1 MTNEEIQKKIL
12 ELSKEEDWNHQYVF
26 PTGAKTRK
34 TDINSP
40 GYNINKW
47 ARLSPIIEKLN
58 PKGKTVLD
66 IGCSDGYYSIQCA
79 KNNIKHVVG
88 IDPDPLR
95 IERANFIKE
104 AFEVNNVEFK
114 VEDLY
119 ELKEDKKYDIILGLG
134 LLHRIPNILR
144 CLEKMSK
151 LSNTLILEFKTY
163 NSLADVCISGE
174 KEMKSNK
181 YNKLHSIPTQTFV
194 RKRMEDFGFKN
205 NVFFDDNS
213 HLNYKRTILVSSKEK
228 LEL

>member
-1 MTNEEIQKKIL
+1 MIDHIKEKVL
-12 ELSKEEDWNHQYVF
+12 EFAEKEEWNHQFYL
-26 PTGAKTRK
+26 PAGIKTRL

-47 ARLSPIIEKLN
+47 RRLDPIIEKLN
-58 PKGKTVLD
+58 PKGKTILD

-79 KNNIKHVVG
+79 KKGIKYAVG

-95 IERANFIKE
+95 IERANFIKDVLE
-104 AFEVNNVEFK
+104 INNIKFEIK
-114 VEDLY
+114 DLY
-119 ELKEDKKYDIILGLG
+119 KLKENKKYDIILGLG